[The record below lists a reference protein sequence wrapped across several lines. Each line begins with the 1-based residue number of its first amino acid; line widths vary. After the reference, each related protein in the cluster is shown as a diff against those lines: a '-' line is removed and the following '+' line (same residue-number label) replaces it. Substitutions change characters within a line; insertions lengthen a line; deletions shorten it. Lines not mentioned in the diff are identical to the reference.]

1 MRKILLLSFLLLS
14 LGIEALAQ
22 SRTVNGQVTG
32 ADDGQPIPGVNIIV
46 QGTNKGTTTD
56 MNGKYSIELAA
67 GENVLVY
74 TFVGYKAQ
82 TIEVGQREVI
92 DVVLLIDATELEEVV
107 VVGYGIQK
115 KSDITGS
122 TANVKGEELTKQPVL
137 TATQAI
143 QGKVAG
149 VQIISSGQPGSSPQ
163 IRVRGVST
171 ALAGTTSLYVVDGVL
186 TDDISNINTA
196 DIVDMNIL
204 KDASSAAIY
213 GSRGANGVIIIT
225 TKKGVEGAIKVT
237 YNNNIG
243 IRQAAN
249 LVEMANSAEYN
260 NYVQAATGSAP
271 PASSYDTDWY
281 NTILRNAWQQTHNI
295 SLSSGTDKATY
306 LFNVGYL
313 QDQGIV
319 IDNEFK
325 RLTLRF
331 NNEYKITD
339 KIKFGLQ
346 SSYGNS
352 INENGFGNINIDAY
366 GNIGSVYN
374 DAYRA
379 APIIADIEN
388 GLYGNTSAYQ
398 NVGNPLLDVKNNSV
412 KVKENRL
419 QGSTYLEVKPLTW
432 LTFRSTIGGDWRNS
446 LNRLYE
452 YQFFN
457 DENTFLVAGGNQY
470 RAQSKLSVSQSQ
482 SFRWVWDNMITLY
495 KKFDKHD
502 ITLLVGTTAEEYN
515 LHWFSASRLDVP
527 ADPSLWYIGVGD
539 ANTSQN
545 AGGGDAWARN
555 SYLARLNYAYNEK
568 YLLTATVRRDGSS
581 RLPSQNRWQVY
592 PSVGLGWIMSRENFM
607 QGQNIFDLLKIRAS
621 YGKVGN
627 DQIPT
632 NAFTQT
638 VAQNKPYPYSG
649 YTTPS
654 TNGDQINQLIDP
666 NITWETTEEFDVAIE
681 FAFLQSKLT
690 GELNYY
696 KKNVNNALIFKPLL
710 VTWGFDLDHLILT
723 NAASIQNNGIE
734 AVLNWTDKVNDN
746 FSYTISGNVTLNK
759 NKVVDLNGGLPIY
772 SGGIGAAQGFTTI
785 TDIGQPIGSFYV
797 LDVIGVFNSA
807 ADVAAYQDADGNMI
821 QPSANPGDFK
831 YRDKDGDGV
840 IDINKDK
847 VYAGSYQPVAYFG
860 LNLGANFKNWDF
872 SLSLYGNV
880 GNEVYNGKKAV
891 RVSGTDNIEKEIAYN
906 RWTPSNKSQS
916 EPAANSGNMYA
927 STYFV
932 ESGSFLR
939 INNLTIG
946 YTFPSSLLQKIKI
959 SSLRVFATSQNLFTL
974 KKYSGFTPEL
984 PGDPVS
990 SGIELSSYPTTRT
1003 IAMGL
1008 NVGF

>member
-1 MRKILLLSFLLLS
+1 M
-14 LGIEALAQ
+14 
-22 SRTVNGQVTG
+22 
-32 ADDGQPIPGVNIIV
+32 
-46 QGTNKGTTTD
+46 
-56 MNGKYSIELAA
+56 
-67 GENVLVY
+67 
-74 TFVGYKAQ
+74 
-82 TIEVGQREVI
+82 
-92 DVVLLIDATELEEVV
+92 
-107 VVGYGIQK
+107 
-115 KSDITGS
+115 
-122 TANVKGEELTKQPVL
+122 
-137 TATQAI
+137 
-143 QGKVAG
+143 
-149 VQIISSGQPGSSPQ
+149 
-163 IRVRGVST
+163 
-171 ALAGTTSLYVVDGVL
+171 
-186 TDDISNINTA
+186 
-196 DIVDMNIL
+196 
-204 KDASSAAIY
+204 
-213 GSRGANGVIIIT
+213 
-225 TKKGVEGAIKVT
+225 
-237 YNNNIG
+237 
-243 IRQAAN
+243 
-249 LVEMANSAEYN
+249 
-260 NYVQAATGSAP
+260 
-271 PASSYDTDWY
+271 
-281 NTILRNAWQQTHNI
+281 
-295 SLSSGTDKATY
+295 
-306 LFNVGYL
+306 
-313 QDQGIV
+313 
-319 IDNEFK
+319 
-325 RLTLRF
+325 
-331 NNEYKITD
+331 
-339 KIKFGLQ
+339 
-346 SSYGNS
+346 
-352 INENGFGNINIDAY
+352 
-366 GNIGSVYN
+366 
-374 DAYRA
+374 
-379 APIIADIEN
+379 
-388 GLYGNTSAYQ
+388 YGNTSAYQ

-495 KKFDKHD
+495 KKFGKHD
-502 ITLLVGTTAEEYN
+502 VTLLAGTTAEEYN
-515 LHWFSASRLDVP
+515 LQWFSASRLDVP

-539 ANTSQN
+539 ANTSKN
-545 AGGGDAWARN
+545 DGGGDAWARN
-555 SYLARLNYAYNEK
+555 SYLARLNYSYNEK

-649 YTTPS
+649 YTTSS
-654 TNGDQINQLIDP
+654 TNGVQINQVIDP

-681 FAFLQSKLT
+681 FALLQSRLT

-696 KKNVNNALIFKPLL
+696 RKNVNNALIYKPLL
-710 VTWGFDLDHLILT
+710 VTWGYDIDHVILT

-746 FSYTISGNVTLNK
+746 FSYTINGNVTLNK
-759 NKVVDLNGGLPIY
+759 NNVIDLNGGLPIY

-860 LNLGANFKNWDF
+860 LNLGANFKSWDF

-891 RVSGTDNIEKEIAYN
+891 RVSGTDNVEKEIAYN

-916 EPAANSGNMYA
+916 EPAANSGNMLA

-939 INNLTIG
+939 INNLTVG
-946 YTFPSSLLQKIKI
+946 YTFPNSLLQKIKI

>member
-1 MRKILLLSFLLLS
+1 MVKPLLFSILLVCACTMA
-14 LGIEALAQ
+14 IAQ
-22 SRTVNGQVTG
+22 SRVVSGRVTG
-32 ADDGQPIPGVNIIV
+32 ADDGQPIPGVNIII
-46 QGTNKGTTTD
+46 QGTSKGTSTD
-56 MNGKYSIELAA
+56 FDGKYSIELAA
-67 GENVLVY
+67 DENVLAF
-74 TFVGYKAQ
+74 TFIGYKTQ
-82 TIEVGQREVI
+82 TIEIGQREVI
-92 DVVLLIDATELEEVV
+92 NVILQIDATELEEVV

-163 IRVRGVST
+163 IRVRGVGT

-225 TKKGVEGAIKVT
+225 TKKGAEGGIKVS

-243 IRQAAN
+243 IRQADN
-249 LVEMANSAEYN
+249 LVEMANAEEYN
-260 NYVQAATGSAP
+260 NYAQAASGAVP

-281 NTILRNAWQQTHNI
+281 NTILRTAWQQTHNV

-319 IDNEFK
+319 VENEFK

-331 NNEYKITD
+331 NNDYKITE

-352 INENGFGNINIDAY
+352 INENGFGNIDIDAY

-374 DAYRA
+374 NAYRA
-379 APIIADIEN
+379 APIIPDIVD
-388 GLYGNTSAYQ
+388 GLYGNTSSYQ
-398 NVGNPLLDVKNNSV
+398 NVGNPLLDVNNNSI

-419 QGSTYLEVKPLTW
+419 QGSTFLEITPLPW
-432 LTFRSTIGGDWRNS
+432 LSVRSTIGGDWRNS
-446 LNRLYE
+446 LNRGYY
-452 YQFFN
+452 YQFSA
-457 DENTFLVAGGNQY
+457 DDGKTFITPGGNQY
-470 RAQSKLSVSQSQ
+470 ANLSRLAVKQTQ
-482 SFRWVWDNMITLY
+482 SFRWVWDNMVTIT
-495 KKFDKHD
+495 KKIGNHD
-502 ITLLVGTTAEEYN
+502 ITLLAGTTAEKFN

-527 ADPSLWYIGVGD
+527 AEPSLWYIGVGD

-545 AGGGDAWARN
+545 DGGGDAWARN

-581 RLPSQNRWQVY
+581 RLPGQNRWQAY
-592 PSVGLGWIMSRENFM
+592 PSVGLGWIISRENFF
-607 QGQNIFDLLKIRAS
+607 QNQDIVDLLKLRAS

-638 VAQNKPYPYSG
+638 VSLNRAYSFNG
-649 YTTPS
+649 S
-654 TNGDQINQLIDP
+654 AASATNGAQINQIIDP
-666 NITWETTEEFDVAIE
+666 NITWEITEEYDLAVE
-681 FAFLQSKLT
+681 FGLLQSRLT
-690 GELNYY
+690 GEINYY
-696 KKNVNNALIFKPLL
+696 NKKVENALINVPIPRT
-710 VTWGFDLDHLILT
+710 VGDADGVIIT
-723 NAASIQNNGIE
+723 NVASIQNKGIE
-734 AVLNWTDKVNDN
+734 VLLNWQDEISDQL
-746 FSYTISGNVTLNK
+746 SYTVSGNVTFND
-759 NKVVDLNGGLPIY
+759 NNVIALNGGQAIFG
-772 SGGIGAAQGFTTI
+772 GGIGAGQGFTTY
-785 TDIGQPIGSFYV
+785 TDNGNPIGSFYV
-797 LDVIGVFNSA
+797 LKTMGVFNT
-807 ADVAAYQDADGNMI
+807 VAEVNAYTDEDGNII
-821 QPSANPGDFK
+821 QQNAKPGDFR
-831 YRDKDGDGV
+831 YLDKNGDGQ
-840 IDINKDK
+840 IDDNDR
-847 VYAGSYQPVAYFG
+847 VFAGSYQPEAYFG
-860 LNLGANFKNWDF
+860 LNLGVNFKSWDF

-891 RVSGTDNIEKEIAYN
+891 RVDARDNVEKDIVYN
-906 RWTPSNKSQS
+906 RWTNSNRTQT
-916 EPAANSGNMYA
+916 EPRANEGNLPA
-927 STYFV
+927 SDYFV

-939 INNLTIG
+939 INNVTFG
-946 YTFPSSLLQKIKI
+946 YTFPASLLSRIKV

-984 PGDPVS
+984 PGDPLN
-990 SGIELSSYPTTRT
+990 SGIELSAYPTTRT
-1003 IAMGL
+1003 IAVGL